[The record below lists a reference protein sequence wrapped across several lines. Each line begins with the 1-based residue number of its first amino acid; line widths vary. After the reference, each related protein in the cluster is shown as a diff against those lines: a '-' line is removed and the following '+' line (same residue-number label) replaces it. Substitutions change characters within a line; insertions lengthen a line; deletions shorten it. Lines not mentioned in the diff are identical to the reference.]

1 MHRIMRHLGLVLFF
15 LILSERLSL
24 EAVLIGIGLSVLVLK
39 IANPSGSHPSSGS
52 QDEAPPLY
60 SLRCW
65 PFWITFLLILMKEIT
80 IANLQ
85 VAWILLGK
93 KMNIDPKVYSY
104 RTGLQDRR
112 LIVLL
117 STAIT
122 LTPGTMTVDMEGNQL
137 TIHALRESYYKGLS
151 KSPVEAILMKLEA
164 KLYG

>member
-15 LILSERLSL
+15 LILSERLSP
-24 EAVLIGIGLSVLVLK
+24 EAVLIGVGCSVLVVR
-39 IANPSGSHPSSGS
+39 ICSPSKTGK
-52 QDEAPPLY
+52 EAPPLY
-60 SLRCW
+60 SPRCW
-65 PFWITFLLILMKEIT
+65 PFWITFVLILMKEIT

-85 VAWILLGK
+85 VARILLGK
-93 KMNIDPKVYSY
+93 KMNIDPRVYSY
-104 RTGLQDRR
+104 RTGLQDPR

-122 LTPGTMTVDMEGNQL
+122 LTPGTMTVNMEGNHL
-137 TIHALRESYYKGLS
+137 TIHALRESYYLGLS

>member
-24 EAVLIGIGLSVLVLK
+24 EAVLIGIGFSVLVVK
-39 IANPSGSHPSSGS
+39 ICSPSK
-52 QDEAPPLY
+52 DEQIAPPLY

-65 PFWITFLLILMKEIT
+65 PFWISFVLLLIKEIT

-104 RTGLQDRR
+104 HTGLQDRR